1 MERLEDMYHNSY
13 SEEQIEQGIAKLYY
27 DLQQF
32 KLKAK
37 KKPKQNKKVFK
48 NLPVREQIR
57 IKSLVLDGYPLYALS
72 DKERIRVVCL
82 MKIKDEVNKIS
93 SSLIFGGKSEPY
105 ATEQEMI
112 DGFVIP
118 TYESLSESEKM
129 MYDESGSFI

>member
-13 SEEQIEQGIAKLYY
+13 TEEQIEQGIAKLYY

-57 IKSLVLDGYPLYALS
+57 IKSLLLDGYPLYALS

-105 ATEQEMI
+105 TTEQEMI

-118 TYESLSESEKM
+118 TYESLSESEKEI
-129 MYDESGSFI
+129 YNLI

>member
-13 SEEQIEQGIAKLYY
+13 TEEQIEQGIAKLYY
-27 DLQQF
+27 ELQQF

-57 IKSLVLDGYPLYALS
+57 IKSLLLDGYPLYALS
-72 DKERIRVVCL
+72 DKERINVVCL

-118 TYESLSESEKM
+118 TYESLSESEKEI
-129 MYDESGSFI
+129 YNLI

>member
-57 IKSLVLDGYPLYALS
+57 IKSLLLDGYPLYALS

>member
-13 SEEQIEQGIAKLYY
+13 TEEQIEQGIAKLYY

-48 NLPVREQIR
+48 SLPVREQIR
-57 IKSLVLDGYPLYALS
+57 IKSLLLDGYPLYALS

-82 MKIKDEVNKIS
+82 MKIKDEVNKVS

-112 DGFVIP
+112 DGFIIP
-118 TYESLSESEKM
+118 TYESLSESEKEI
-129 MYDESGSFI
+129 YNLI

>member
-13 SEEQIEQGIAKLYY
+13 TEEQIEQGIAKLYY

-57 IKSLVLDGYPLYALS
+57 IKSLLLDGYPLYALS

-82 MKIKDEVNKIS
+82 MKIKDEVNKVS

>member
-13 SEEQIEQGIAKLYY
+13 TEEQIEQGIAKLYY

-57 IKSLVLDGYPLYALS
+57 IKSLLLDGYPLYALS

-82 MKIKDEVNKIS
+82 MKVKDEVNKVS

-129 MYDESGSFI
+129 MYDESGNFI